1 MTGTSTDSASFNRHA
16 LQTKENAVKRLLG
29 TTLVLALLAA
39 CGSPAD
45 DPSSGA
51 SDIVDIPYTK
61 YVLDNGLRLIVH
73 EDHKAPIVAVNVW
86 YDVGAGDE
94 KIGKTGF
101 AHLFEHLMFNGSEHF
116 NDDYFKPFDRVGAT
130 GMNGT
135 TNQDRTNYFQVVP
148 TTALDMALWM
158 ESDRMGHM
166 RAAVDQAR
174 LDEQRGVVQNEK
186 RQGENQPYG
195 KVFLTIFENTYPDG
209 HPYDHSTIGS
219 MEDLNAASLAD
230 VHEWFDTWYGA
241 ANAVLVVAGDVE
253 AEDVKAR
260 VEKYFGHIAS
270 GPPLIKPD
278 VSLARRSEP
287 SRIVLQDRVPQARV
301 YKVWNVA
308 TVKDRSVDHLSLAS
322 DVLAAGKSS
331 RLYKRLVYDDQIATS
346 VNAFVMTRQFGSLF
360 LVFATAQPGQDL
372 AEVEAVLDEELQ
384 AFLASGPTAAELS
397 RAQASQRASFIRGVE
412 RIGGF
417 GGKSDVLAAS
427 EVYLG
432 SPDGHRRQQE
442 NILSATVADVH
453 GAATEWLDDG
463 VLTVEVRPFA
473 TYTTTETTLDRSSGP
488 PEVTDFPSASFPAR
502 ETAELDNGLS
512 VILARRDAVPVVNL
526 TMLLD
531 AGYASDQFALPGTA
545 RMAMGM
551 LDEGTT
557 SRGALEISDTLDSL
571 GATLG
576 AGSNLDVSTVSM
588 SALVEN
594 LDESLDLF
602 ADVILKPSFPEDEF
616 ERQQQQQLAGI
627 GREKVQPVAM
637 AQRVLPRIL
646 YGEGH
651 AYSNPLTGSGTEESV
666 GALDVDALRA
676 FHDTWFRP
684 NNATLI
690 AVGDI
695 TMDELLPAIE
705 ARFGGWEAGDVPAKN
720 LADVEPQPGTVVY
733 LIDRPDSAQSIIF
746 AGQVAPPKGDPANL
760 RIEAMNDIIGGGF
773 TSRINL
779 NLRED
784 KGWSY
789 GARAILLDAAGQRP
803 YYAFAPVQ
811 TDRTAESMA
820 EIDREIRGIR
830 SGGSRPATADEL
842 AKVTDQNTLTLPGRW
857 ETNGA
862 VMASLIEMARFDLP
876 DDYWD
881 TFADAVREV
890 DLSDVSA
897 EADRVLQPDNLVW
910 IVVGDRGRIEE
921 KIRGLGL
928 GEMRFLDADGNPV
941 EG

>member
-1 MTGTSTDSASFNRHA
+1 M
-16 LQTKENAVKRLLG
+16 KRLLG

-260 VEKYFGHIAS
+260 VEKYFGHIPS

-308 TVKDRSVDHLSLAS
+308 TVKDASVDHLSLAS
-322 DVLAAGKSS
+322 DVLAGGKSS

-384 AFLASGPTAAELS
+384 AFLASGPTAEELS

-432 SPDGHRRQQE
+432 SPDGHERQQE
-442 NILSATVADVH
+442 NLLTATVADVH

-473 TYTTTETTLDRSSGP
+473 TYTTSDSTVDRSSGP
-488 PEVTDFPSASFPAR
+488 PKVADFPSASFPAR
-502 ETAELDNGLS
+502 ETAKLDNGLS

-602 ADVILKPSFPEDEF
+602 ADVILNPSFPEDEF

-637 AQRVLPRIL
+637 GQRVLPRIL

-666 GALDVDALRA
+666 DALDVDALRS

-684 NNATLI
+684 NNATLV

-695 TMDELLPAIE
+695 AMDELLPAVE
-705 ARFGGWEAGDVPAKN
+705 ARFAGWEAGDVPAKN
-720 LADVEPQPGTVVY
+720 LAEVEPQPETVVY

-862 VMASLIEMARFDLP
+862 VMASLIEMTRFDLP

-897 EADRVLQPDNLVW
+897 QADRVLQPDNLVW
-910 IVVGDRGRIEE
+910 IVVGDRVRIEE

>member
-1 MTGTSTDSASFNRHA
+1 M
-16 LQTKENAVKRLLG
+16 KRLLG
-29 TTLVLALLAA
+29 IALALSVLAA
-39 CGSPAD
+39 CGGPAD
-45 DPSSGA
+45 APSSTS
-51 SDIVDIPYTK
+51 SDVVDIPYTK
-61 YVLDNGLRLIVH
+61 YLLDNGLRLIVH

-94 KIGKTGF
+94 KTGKTGF

-166 RAAVDQAR
+166 QAAVTQAR

-219 MEDLNAASLAD
+219 LEDLNAASLED
-230 VHEWFDTWYGA
+230 VHEWFQTWYGA
-241 ANAVLVVAGDVE
+241 ANAVLVVAGDVD

-260 VEKYFGHIAS
+260 VERYFGHIPS

-278 VSLARRSEP
+278 VQLARRSEP
-287 SRIVLQDRVPQARV
+287 SRIVLQDRVPQARI

-308 TVKDRSVDHLSLAS
+308 TVKDPSVDHLSLAS
-322 DVLAAGKSS
+322 DVLSVGKSS
-331 RLYKRLVYDDQIATS
+331 RLYRRMVYDDQIATDVGS
-346 VNAFVMTRQFGSLF
+346 FVLTRQFGSMF
-360 LVFATAQPGQDL
+360 MVFATAQPDQDL
-372 AEVEAVLDEELQ
+372 AEVEAVLEEELE
-384 AFLASGPTAAELS
+384 AFLESGPTGEELA
-397 RAQASQRASFIRGVE
+397 RAQASQRAIFIRGVE

-432 SPDGHRRQQE
+432 SPDGHARTQE
-442 NILSATVADVH
+442 NLANATVADVH
-453 GAATEWLDDG
+453 DAAVEWLGDG
-463 VLTVEVRPFA
+463 VLTVEARPYA
-473 TYTTTETTLDRSSGP
+473 TYTTTESTIDRSSGP
-488 PEVTDFPSASFPAR
+488 PEVTEFPSASFPAR
-502 ETAELDNGLS
+502 ETAELSNGLK
-512 VILARRDAVPVVNL
+512 VILAQRDAVPVVNL
-526 TMLLD
+526 TLQLD
-531 AGYASDQFALPGTA
+531 AGYASDQFLLAGTA
-545 RMAMGM
+545 RMAMDM
-551 LDEGTT
+551 LDEGTS
-557 SRGALEISDTLDSL
+557 SRDALEISEELDTL

-576 AGSNLDVSTVSM
+576 AASNLDTSRVMM

-594 LDESLDLF
+594 LDASLDLY
-602 ADVILKPSFPEDEF
+602 ADVIQNPAFPEAEF
-616 ERQQQQQLAGI
+616 DRRRSQQLAAI

-646 YGEGH
+646 YGDGH
-651 AYSNPLTGSGTEESV
+651 AYSNPLTGSGTEASV
-666 GALDVDALRA
+666 NELTLDSLRA
-676 FHDTWFRP
+676 FHDTWFVP

-690 AVGDI
+690 VVGDI
-695 TMDELLPAIE
+695 TMAELEPAIE
-705 ARFGGWEAGDVPAKN
+705 ARFASWAPGDVPEKN
-720 LADVEPQPGTVVY
+720 LAEVTPQTETVVY

-746 AGQVAPPKGDPANL
+746 AGHVAPPKGDPANL
-760 RIEAMNDIIGGGF
+760 QIEAMNDIIGGSF
-773 TSRINL
+773 TSRINM

-784 KGWSY
+784 KHWSY

-803 YYAFAPVQ
+803 YYAYAPVQ
-811 TDRTAESMA
+811 TDKTAESMA
-820 EIDREIRGIR
+820 EIDRELRGIR
-830 SGGSRPATADEL
+830 GGGGRPPTQAELSR
-842 AKVTDQNTLTLPGRW
+842 VTDQNTLTLPGRW
-857 ETNGA
+857 ETNA
-862 VMASLIEMARFDLP
+862 SVMASLAEMSRFGFP

-881 TFADAVREV
+881 TFADAVRTV
-890 DLSDVSA
+890 TLADVRA
-897 EADRVLQPDNLVW
+897 QADRVLQPDNLVW
-910 IVVGDRGRIEE
+910 IVVGDRVVIEE
-921 KIRGLGL
+921 KIRALDL

-941 EG
+941 DG

>member
-1 MTGTSTDSASFNRHA
+1 M
-16 LQTKENAVKRLLG
+16 KRLPG
-29 TTLVLALLAA
+29 TILVLALLAA

-45 DPSSGA
+45 NPTSGNA
-51 SDIVDIPYTK
+51 DVVDIPYTK

-260 VEKYFGHIAS
+260 VEKYFGHIPS

-301 YKVWNVA
+301 YKAWNVA
-308 TVKDRSVDHLSLAS
+308 TVKDESVDHLSLAS

-331 RLYKRLVYDDQIATS
+331 RLYKRLVYDDQIATD
-346 VNAFVMTRQFGSLF
+346 VGAFVMTRQFGSLF
-360 LVFATAQPGQDL
+360 LVLATAKPGQDL
-372 AEVEAVLDEELQ
+372 AEVEAVLEEELES
-384 AFLASGPTAAELS
+384 FLASGPTAEELA

-473 TYTTTETTLDRSSGP
+473 TYTTTETTLDRSAGP
-488 PEVTDFPSASFPAR
+488 PEVADFPSASFPAR
-502 ETAELDNGLS
+502 ETAELDNGLG

-602 ADVILKPSFPEDEF
+602 ADVILNPSFPEDEF

-637 AQRVLPRIL
+637 GQRVLPRIL

-666 GALDVDALRA
+666 GALDIDALRT

-690 AVGDI
+690 AVGNI
-695 TMDELLPAIE
+695 AMDELLPAVE
-705 ARFGGWEAGDVPAKN
+705 ARFAGWEASDVPAKN
-720 LADVEPQPGTVVY
+720 LAEVKPQPGTVVY

-820 EIDREIRGIR
+820 EIDGEIRGIR
-830 SGGSRPATADEL
+830 SGGARPPTADEL

-881 TFADAVREV
+881 TFADAVRGV

-897 EADRVLQPDNLVW
+897 QADRVLQPDNLVW
-910 IVVGDRGRIEE
+910 IVVGDRVRIEE

-941 EG
+941 GA

>member
-1 MTGTSTDSASFNRHA
+1 M
-16 LQTKENAVKRLLG
+16 KRLLG

-39 CGSPAD
+39 CDSPAD

-260 VEKYFGHIAS
+260 VEKYFGHIPS

-308 TVKDRSVDHLSLAS
+308 TVKDASVDHLSLAS
-322 DVLAAGKSS
+322 DVLAGGKSS

-384 AFLASGPTAAELS
+384 AFLASGPTAEELS

-432 SPDGHRRQQE
+432 SPDGHERQQE
-442 NILSATVADVH
+442 NLLTATVADVH

-473 TYTTTETTLDRSSGP
+473 TYTTSDSTVDRSSGP
-488 PEVTDFPSASFPAR
+488 PKVADFPSASFPAR
-502 ETAELDNGLS
+502 ETAKLDNGLS

-602 ADVILKPSFPEDEF
+602 ADVILNPSFPEDEF

-637 AQRVLPRIL
+637 GQRVLPRIL

-666 GALDVDALRA
+666 GALDVDALRS

-695 TMDELLPAIE
+695 AMDELLPAIE
-705 ARFGGWEAGDVPAKN
+705 ARFAGWEAGDVPAKN
-720 LADVEPQPGTVVY
+720 LAEVEPQPGTVVY

-820 EIDREIRGIR
+820 EIDMEIRGIR

-862 VMASLIEMARFDLP
+862 VMASLIEMTRFDLP

-897 EADRVLQPDNLVW
+897 QADRVLQPDNLVW
-910 IVVGDRGRIEE
+910 IVVGDRVRIEE

>member
-1 MTGTSTDSASFNRHA
+1 M
-16 LQTKENAVKRLLG
+16 KRLPGILLL
-29 TTLVLALLAA
+29 LVLLAA
-39 CGSPAD
+39 CGAPPD
-45 DPSSGA
+45 GPSSGDA
-51 SDIVDIPYTK
+51 DIVDIPNTK

-260 VEKYFGHIAS
+260 VEKYFGHIPS

-308 TVKDRSVDHLSLAS
+308 TVRDESVDHLSLAS
-322 DVLAAGKSS
+322 DVLATGKSS
-331 RLYKRLVYDDQIATS
+331 RLYKRLVYDDQIATD
-346 VNAFVMTRQFGSLF
+346 VGAFVMTRQFGSLF
-360 LVFATAQPGQDL
+360 IVIATAKPGQDL
-372 AEVEAVLDEELQ
+372 AEVEAVLDEELE
-384 AFLASGPTAAELS
+384 AFLASGPTGAELA
-397 RAQASQRASFIRGVE
+397 RAQASTRASFIRGVE

-432 SPDGHRRQQE
+432 SPDGHKTTQA
-442 NILSATVADVH
+442 NLATATVADVH
-453 GAATEWLDDG
+453 GAAVEWLDDG

-473 TYTTTETTLDRSSGP
+473 TYTTTDSTVDRSSGP
-488 PEVTDFPSASFPAR
+488 PEVADFPSASFPAR

-512 VILARRDAVPVVNL
+512 VVLARRDAVPVVNL

-531 AGYASDQFALPGTA
+531 AGYASDQFAQPGTA

-571 GATLG
+571 GANLG

-588 SALVEN
+588 SALVET

-602 ADVILKPSFPEDEF
+602 ADVILNPSFPEDEF

-627 GREKVQPVAM
+627 GREKVQPVSM
-637 AQRVLPRIL
+637 GQRVLPRIL

-666 GALDVDALRA
+666 GSLDVDGLRA
-676 FHDTWFRP
+676 FHDTWFKP

-690 AVGDI
+690 VVGDI
-695 TMDELLPAIE
+695 AMSDLLPAIE
-705 ARFGGWEAGDVPAKN
+705 SRFANWEAGDVPAKN
-720 LADVEPQPGTVVY
+720 LANVAPQPATVVY

-746 AGQVAPPKGDPANL
+746 AGQLAPPKGDPRNL
-760 RIEAMNDIIGGGF
+760 QIEAMNDIIGGGF

-784 KGWSY
+784 KSWSY

-820 EIDREIRGIR
+820 EIDKEIRGIR
-830 SGGSRPATADEL
+830 SGGSRPPTADEL

-862 VMASLIEMARFDLP
+862 VMASLIEMTRFDLP

-881 TFADAVREV
+881 TFADAVRAV
-890 DLSDVSA
+890 GLSDVSA
-897 EADRVLQPDNLVW
+897 QADRVLQPDNLVW
-910 IVVGDRGRIEE
+910 IVVGDRVRIEE
-921 KIRGLGL
+921 RIRALGL
-928 GEMRFLDADGNPV
+928 GDMRFLDADGNPV
-941 EG
+941 DA

>member
-1 MTGTSTDSASFNRHA
+1 M
-16 LQTKENAVKRLLG
+16 KRLAG
-29 TTLVLALLAA
+29 TVFVLALFAA
-39 CGSPAD
+39 CSTPSDGPPAGD
-45 DPSSGA
+45 ADV
-51 SDIVDIPYTK
+51 VDIPNTK

-260 VEKYFGHIAS
+260 VEKYFGHIPS

-301 YKVWNVA
+301 YKAWNVA
-308 TVKDRSVDHLSLAS
+308 TVKDKSVDHLSLAS

-331 RLYKRLVYDDQIATS
+331 RLYKRLVYDDQIATDVS
-346 VNAFVMTRQFGSLF
+346 AFVMTRQFGSLF
-360 LVFATAQPGQDL
+360 LVIATARPGQDL
-372 AEVEAVLDEELQ
+372 GEVEAVLDEELE
-384 AFLASGPTAAELS
+384 AFLASGPTEAELA
-397 RAQASQRASFIRGVE
+397 RAQASTRASFIRGVE

-432 SPDGHRRQQE
+432 SPDGHKTTQA
-442 NILSATVADVH
+442 NLLAATVADVH
-453 GAATEWLDDG
+453 GAAVEWLDEG

-473 TYTTTETTLDRSSGP
+473 TYTTSDSTVDRSSGP
-488 PEVTDFPSASFPAR
+488 PEVAEFPSASFPAR

-512 VILARRDAVPVVNL
+512 LILARRDAVPVVNL
-526 TMLLD
+526 SMLLD

-557 SRGALEISDTLDSL
+557 SRDALEISDTLDSL
-571 GATLG
+571 GANLA
-576 AGSNLDVSTVSM
+576 AGSNLDVSTVTM

-602 ADVILKPSFPEDEF
+602 ADVILNPSFPEEEF

-627 GREKVQPVAM
+627 GREKVQPVSM

-676 FHDTWFRP
+676 FHDTWFKP

-690 AVGDI
+690 VVGDI
-695 TMDELLPAIE
+695 TMGDLLPAIE
-705 ARFGGWEAGDVPAKN
+705 SRFASWEAGDVPAKN
-720 LADVEPQPGTVVY
+720 LADVAPQPETVVY

-746 AGQVAPPKGDPANL
+746 AGQLAPPKGDPRNL
-760 RIEAMNDIIGGGF
+760 QIEAMNDIIGGGF

-789 GARAILLDAAGQRP
+789 GTRAILLDAAGQRP

-820 EIDREIRGIR
+820 EIDKEVRGIR
-830 SGGSRPATADEL
+830 SGGSRPPTADEL

-862 VMASLIEMARFDLP
+862 VMASLLEMSRFDLP

-881 TFADAVREV
+881 TFADAVRGV
-890 DLSDVSA
+890 GLSDVST

-910 IVVGDRGRIEE
+910 IVVGDRVRIEQ
-921 KIRGLGL
+921 KIRALGL

>member
-1 MTGTSTDSASFNRHA
+1 MTRPLAATPSLVF
-16 LQTKENAVKRLLG
+16 LCLAVP
-29 TTLVLALLAA
+29 VALLVG
-39 CGSPAD
+39 CGAPAD
-45 DPSSGA
+45 APSTTA
-51 SDIVDIPYTK
+51 ADVVEIPYTK

-73 EDHKAPIVAVNVW
+73 EDRKAPIVAVNVW
-86 YDVGAGDE
+86 YDVGAADE

-116 NDDYFKPFDRVGAT
+116 NDDYFTPFDRVGAT

-219 MEDLNAASLAD
+219 MDDLNAATLAD

-260 VEKYFGHIAS
+260 VEKYFGHIPS
-270 GPPLIKPD
+270 GPPLIRTD
-278 VSLARRSEP
+278 VNLARRSEP
-287 SRIVLQDRVPQARV
+287 SRIILQDRVPQGRV
-301 YKVWNVA
+301 YKVWNVG
-308 TVKDRSVDHLSLAS
+308 TVKDASVDHLSLAS
-322 DVLAAGKSS
+322 DVLSSGKSS
-331 RLYKRLVYDDQIATS
+331 RLYRRMVYDDQIATD
-346 VNAFVMTRQFGSLF
+346 VTAFVLSREFGSLF
-360 LVFATAQPGQDL
+360 LVSATAQPGQDL
-372 AEVEAVLDEELQ
+372 AEVEAVLEEELQ
-384 AFLASGPTAAELS
+384 AFRASGPTAEELA
-397 RAQASQRASFIRGVE
+397 RAQASQRARFIRGVE

-417 GGKSDVLAAS
+417 GGKSDVLASS

-432 SPDGHRRQQE
+432 SPDGHEQQQT
-442 NILSATVADVH
+442 NLLTATTTDVH
-453 GAATEWLDDG
+453 DAAVEWLDDG
-463 VLTVEVRPFA
+463 VLTLEVHPFS
-473 TYTTTETTLDRSSGP
+473 TWTTNPSAVDRTSGP
-488 PEVTDFPSASFPAR
+488 PEVTEFPQASFPAR
-502 ETAELDNGLS
+502 ETADLANGLQ
-512 VILARRDAVPVVNL
+512 VILAQREAVPVVNMTL
-526 TMLLD
+526 LLD
-531 AGYASDQFALPGTA
+531 AGYASDQFAVPGAA
-545 RMAMGM
+545 RMAMAM

-557 SRGALEISDTLDSL
+557 SHDAIAISDALDSL

-576 AGSNLDVSTVSM
+576 TGSNLDASTVSM

-594 LDESLDLF
+594 LDASLDLF
-602 ADVILKPSFPEDEF
+602 ADVVLNPSFPEAEF
-616 ERQQQQQLAGI
+616 DRLRQQQLAGI
-627 GREKVQPVAM
+627 GREKAQPVTM

-651 AYSNPLTGSGTEESV
+651 AYSNPLTGSGTEQSLSE
-666 GALDVDALRA
+666 LDLDSLRS

-684 NNATLI
+684 NNATLV

-695 TMDELLPAIE
+695 AMDDLLPLVE
-705 ARFGGWEAGDVPAKN
+705 ERFGSWEAGDVPAKN
-720 LADVEPQPGTVVY
+720 LAAVEPQDETVVY

-746 AGQVAPPKGDPANL
+746 AAQLAPPRGDAANL
-760 RIEAMNDIIGGGF
+760 QMEAMNDIMGGSF

-789 GARAILLDAAGQRP
+789 GARMILLDAAGQRP

-820 EIDREIRGIR
+820 EIDRELRGIR
-830 SGGSRPATADEL
+830 SGGNRPATADEL
-842 AKVTDQNTLTLPGRW
+842 AKVTDQSTLTLPGRW
-857 ETNGA
+857 ETNAA
-862 VMASLIEMARFDLP
+862 VMSSIIEMKRFDLP

-881 TFADAVREV
+881 TFADTVRSI
-890 DLSDVSA
+890 DLADVNQQ
-897 EADRVLQPDNLVW
+897 ADRLLQPDNMVW
-910 IVVGDRGRIEE
+910 IVVGDRSRVEE
-921 KIRGLGL
+921 SIRALGL
-928 GEMRFLDADGNPV
+928 GEMRFLDADGAPV

>member
-1 MTGTSTDSASFNRHA
+1 MNRPLQHTLASC
-16 LQTKENAVKRLLG
+16 LL
-29 TTLVLALLAA
+29 VFAAA
-39 CGSPAD
+39 CDGPAN

-602 ADVILKPSFPEDEF
+602 ADVILNPSFPEDEF

-637 AQRVLPRIL
+637 GQRVLPRIL

-695 TMDELLPAIE
+695 AMDELLPAIE
-705 ARFGGWEAGDVPAKN
+705 ARFAGWETGDVPAKN

-746 AGQVAPPKGDPANL
+746 AAQVAPPKGDPANL

-820 EIDREIRGIR
+820 EIDKEIRGIR
-830 SGGSRPATADEL
+830 SGGARPPTADEL

-881 TFADAVREV
+881 TFADAVRGV
-890 DLSDVSA
+890 GLSDVSA
-897 EADRVLQPDNLVW
+897 QADRVLQPDNLVW
-910 IVVGDRGRIEE
+910 IVVGDRVRIEE

>member
-1 MTGTSTDSASFNRHA
+1 MNPEGPQLNRIITAGFALCLLILVAGCGDSTETPSAGIGN
-16 LQTKENAVKRLLG
+16 
-29 TTLVLALLAA
+29 
-39 CGSPAD
+39 
-45 DPSSGA
+45 
-51 SDIVDIPYTK
+51 IVDIPYTK

-166 RAAVDQAR
+166 LGAVDQAR

-442 NILSATVADVH
+442 NILSATIADVH

-602 ADVILKPSFPEDEF
+602 ADVILNPSFPEDEF

-637 AQRVLPRIL
+637 GQRVLPRIL

-695 TMDELLPAIE
+695 AMDELLPAIE
-705 ARFGGWEAGDVPAKN
+705 ARFAGWETGDVPAKN

-746 AGQVAPPKGDPANL
+746 AAQVAPPKGDPANL

-820 EIDREIRGIR
+820 EIDKEIRGIR

-881 TFADAVREV
+881 TFADAVRGV
-890 DLSDVSA
+890 GLSDVSA

>member
-1 MTGTSTDSASFNRHA
+1 M
-16 LQTKENAVKRLLG
+16 KRLLSAPS
-29 TTLVLALLAA
+29 ALCLLIFATA
-39 CGSPAD
+39 CGESARTGTPSAD
-45 DPSSGA
+45 V
-51 SDIVDIPYTK
+51 VDIPNTK

-260 VEKYFGHIAS
+260 VEKYFGHIPS

-301 YKVWNVA
+301 YKAWNVA
-308 TVKDRSVDHLSLAS
+308 TVKDKSVDHLSLAS

-331 RLYKRLVYDDQIATS
+331 RLYKRLVYDDQIATDVS
-346 VNAFVMTRQFGSLF
+346 AFVMTRQFGSLF
-360 LVFATAQPGQDL
+360 LVIATARPGQDL
-372 AEVEAVLDEELQ
+372 AEVEAVLDEELE
-384 AFLASGPTAAELS
+384 AFLASGPTEAELA
-397 RAQASQRASFIRGVE
+397 RAQASTRASFIRGVE

-432 SPDGHRRQQE
+432 SPDGHKTTQA
-442 NILSATVADVH
+442 NLLAATVADVH
-453 GAATEWLDDG
+453 GAAVEWLDEG

-473 TYTTTETTLDRSSGP
+473 TYTTSDSTVDRSSGP
-488 PEVTDFPSASFPAR
+488 PQVAEFPSASFPAR

-512 VILARRDAVPVVNL
+512 LILARRDAVPVVNL

-557 SRGALEISDTLDSL
+557 TRDALEISDSLDSL
-571 GATLG
+571 GANLG

-594 LDESLDLF
+594 LGESLDLF
-602 ADVILKPSFPEDEF
+602 ADVILNPSFPEDEF
-616 ERQQQQQLAGI
+616 GRQQQQQLAGI
-627 GREKVQPVAM
+627 GREKVQPVSM

-666 GALDVDALRA
+666 SALDVDALRA
-676 FHDTWFRP
+676 FHDTWFKP

-690 AVGDI
+690 VVGDI
-695 TMDELLPAIE
+695 SMGDLLPAIE
-705 ARFGGWEAGDVPAKN
+705 SRFASWEAGDVPTKN
-720 LADVEPQPGTVVY
+720 LADVAPQPETVVY

-746 AGQVAPPKGDPANL
+746 AGQLAPPKADPRNL
-760 RIEAMNDIIGGGF
+760 QIEAMNDIIGGGF

-789 GARAILLDAAGQRP
+789 GARAVLLDAAGQRP

-820 EIDREIRGIR
+820 EIDKEVRGIR
-830 SGGSRPATADEL
+830 SGGSRPPTADEL

-862 VMASLIEMARFDLP
+862 VMASLVEMTRFDLP

-881 TFADAVREV
+881 TFAEAVRGV
-890 DLSDVSA
+890 GLADVSVQ
-897 EADRVLQPDNLVW
+897 ADRVLQPDNLVW
-910 IVVGDRGRIEE
+910 IVVGDRVRIED
-921 KIRGLGL
+921 KIRALDLGA
-928 GEMRFLDADGNPV
+928 MRFLDADGNPV

>member
-1 MTGTSTDSASFNRHA
+1 M
-16 LQTKENAVKRLLG
+16 KRLLG
-29 TTLVLALLAA
+29 ATSALCLLLLVSA
-39 CGSPAD
+39 CGESAD
-45 DPSSGA
+45 PGTPSA
-51 SDIVDIPYTK
+51 DIVDIPYTK

-260 VEKYFGHIAS
+260 VEKYFGHIPS

-308 TVKDRSVDHLSLAS
+308 TVKDASVDHLSLAS
-322 DVLAAGKSS
+322 DVLAGGKSS

-384 AFLASGPTAAELS
+384 AFLASGPTAEELS

-432 SPDGHRRQQE
+432 SPDGHERQQE
-442 NILSATVADVH
+442 NLLTATVADVH

-473 TYTTTETTLDRSSGP
+473 TYTTSDSTVDRSSGP
-488 PEVTDFPSASFPAR
+488 PKVADFPSASFPAR
-502 ETAELDNGLS
+502 ETAKLDNGLS

-602 ADVILKPSFPEDEF
+602 ADVILNPSFPEDEF

-637 AQRVLPRIL
+637 GQRVLPRIL

-666 GALDVDALRA
+666 GALDVDALRS

-695 TMDELLPAIE
+695 AMDELLPAIE
-705 ARFGGWEAGDVPAKN
+705 ARFAGWEAGDVPAKN
-720 LADVEPQPGTVVY
+720 LAEVEPQPGTVVY

-820 EIDREIRGIR
+820 EIDMEIRGIR

-862 VMASLIEMARFDLP
+862 VMASLIEMTRFDLP

-897 EADRVLQPDNLVW
+897 QADRVLQPDNLVW
-910 IVVGDRGRIEE
+910 IVVGDRVRIEE

>member
-1 MTGTSTDSASFNRHA
+1 
-16 LQTKENAVKRLLG
+16 
-29 TTLVLALLAA
+29 
-39 CGSPAD
+39 
-45 DPSSGA
+45 
-51 SDIVDIPYTK
+51 
-61 YVLDNGLRLIVH
+61 
-73 EDHKAPIVAVNVW
+73 
-86 YDVGAGDE
+86 
-94 KIGKTGF
+94 
-101 AHLFEHLMFNGSEHF
+101 MFNGSEHF

-602 ADVILKPSFPEDEF
+602 ADVILNPSFPEDEF

-637 AQRVLPRIL
+637 GQRVLPRIL

-695 TMDELLPAIE
+695 AMDELLPAIE
-705 ARFGGWEAGDVPAKN
+705 ARFAGWETGDVPAKN

-746 AGQVAPPKGDPANL
+746 AAQVAPPKGDPANL

-820 EIDREIRGIR
+820 EIDKEIRGIR
-830 SGGSRPATADEL
+830 SGGARPPTADEL

-881 TFADAVREV
+881 TFADAVRGV
-890 DLSDVSA
+890 GLSDVSA

>member
-1 MTGTSTDSASFNRHA
+1 M
-16 LQTKENAVKRLLG
+16 KRVLG
-29 TTLVLALLAA
+29 TALGLCVLVAA
-39 CGSPAD
+39 TACSDSVDTGGT
-45 DPSSGA
+45 PSA
-51 SDIVDIPYTK
+51 DIVDIPYTR

-260 VEKYFGHIAS
+260 VEKYFGHIPS

-331 RLYKRLVYDDQIATS
+331 RLYKRLVYDDQIATD
-346 VNAFVMTRQFGSLF
+346 VGAFVMTRQFGSLF
-360 LVFATAQPGQDL
+360 LVLATAKPGQDL
-372 AEVEAVLDEELQ
+372 AEVEAVLEEELET
-384 AFLASGPTAAELS
+384 FLASGPTGAELA

-502 ETAELDNGLS
+502 ETAELDNGLG

-571 GATLG
+571 GANLG

-602 ADVILKPSFPEDEF
+602 ADVILNPSFPEDEF

-637 AQRVLPRIL
+637 GQRVLPRIL

-666 GALDVDALRA
+666 GALDVDALRS

-695 TMDELLPAIE
+695 AMDELLPAIE
-705 ARFGGWEAGDVPAKN
+705 ARFAGWEAGDVPEKN
-720 LADVEPQPGTVVY
+720 LAEVAPQPETVVY

-862 VMASLIEMARFDLP
+862 VMASLIEMTRFDLP

-881 TFADAVREV
+881 TFADAVRGV

-897 EADRVLQPDNLVW
+897 QADRVLQPDNLVW
-910 IVVGDRGRIEE
+910 IVVGDRERIEE

-928 GEMRFLDADGNPV
+928 GEIRFLDADGNPV

>member
-1 MTGTSTDSASFNRHA
+1 MLSAPSALCLLILATACGESARTGTPSA
-16 LQTKENAVKRLLG
+16 
-29 TTLVLALLAA
+29 
-39 CGSPAD
+39 
-45 DPSSGA
+45 
-51 SDIVDIPYTK
+51 DIVDIPNTK

-260 VEKYFGHIAS
+260 VEKYFGHIPS

-301 YKVWNVA
+301 YKAWNVA
-308 TVKDRSVDHLSLAS
+308 TVRDKSVDHLSLAS

-331 RLYKRLVYDDQIATS
+331 RLYKRLVYDDQIATDVS
-346 VNAFVMTRQFGSLF
+346 AFVMTRQFGSLF
-360 LVFATAQPGQDL
+360 LVIATATPGQDL
-372 AEVEAVLDEELQ
+372 AEVEAVLDEELE
-384 AFLASGPTAAELS
+384 AFLASGPTAAELA
-397 RAQASQRASFIRGVE
+397 RAQASTRASFIRGVE

-432 SPDGHRRQQE
+432 SPDGHKTTQA
-442 NILSATVADVH
+442 NLLSATVADVH
-453 GAATEWLDDG
+453 GAALEWLDDG
-463 VLTVEVRPFA
+463 LLTVEVRPFA
-473 TYTTTETTLDRSSGP
+473 TYTTSESTVDRSSGP
-488 PEVTDFPSASFPAR
+488 PEVAEFPSASFPAR

-512 VILARRDAVPVVNL
+512 LILARRDAVPVVNL

-571 GATLG
+571 GANLG

-588 SALVEN
+588 SALAEN

-602 ADVILKPSFPEDEF
+602 ADVILNPSFPEDEF

-627 GREKVQPVAM
+627 GREKVQPVSM

-676 FHDTWFRP
+676 FHDTWFKP

-690 AVGDI
+690 VVGDI
-695 TMDELLPAIE
+695 TMDDLLPAIE
-705 ARFGGWEAGDVPAKN
+705 SRFASWEAGDVPAKN
-720 LADVEPQPGTVVY
+720 LAEVAPKPETVVY

-746 AGQVAPPKGDPANL
+746 AGQLAPPKGDPRNL
-760 RIEAMNDIIGGGF
+760 QIEAMNDIIGGGF

-820 EIDREIRGIR
+820 EIDKEIRGIR
-830 SGGSRPATADEL
+830 SGGSRPPTADEL

-862 VMASLIEMARFDLP
+862 VMASLIEMSRFNLP

-881 TFADAVREV
+881 TFAEAVRGV
-890 DLSDVSA
+890 GLADVSA
-897 EADRVLQPDNLVW
+897 QADRVLQPDNLVW
-910 IVVGDRGRIEE
+910 IVVGDRVRIEE
-921 KIRGLGL
+921 KIRALGL

-941 EG
+941 EV